1 MTTNNQRGSSV
12 TGIVLLIIC
21 LGLLGKLGI
30 GIIPAYVGEYQ
41 LRKLVAQEVEKANA
55 ARLTDRKFLDALNQ
69 QLSINANY
77 DTKAEDVIQF
87 MNKTPGAL
95 RVKIMYEDTYQY
107 YGNTYIVNRFEREIT
122 PEDAK

>member
-69 QLSINANY
+69 QPSINANY

-87 MNKTPGAL
+87 MSKTPGAL